1 MCSQQ
6 YKATDFVVPGPGKV
20 EMTYTPTNGE
30 PVKYVIHE
38 FKGKNTATRCIIMLP
53 TYPHKWVIQ
62 DTQQFL
68 QYTFNMVDTHLRYA
82 DKNTAVIKKPLTQK

>member
-1 MCSQQ
+1 MCASPQ

-38 FKGKNTATRCIIMLP
+38 FKGKNTAAERC
-53 TYPHKWVIQ
+53 
-62 DTQQFL
+62 
-68 QYTFNMVDTHLRYA
+68 
-82 DKNTAVIKKPLTQK
+82 TAAAIT